1 MMTLRPVLSRSTQLA
16 SSVVTGRVEMYSEQ
30 DTGRADDRLD
40 YMYVLVKGI
49 DGCGCCVVVLLAAF
63 STARSGWA
71 LNGPEDWEHTQA
83 IFSDKLKQCFD
94 FSQCFAPEPFAGCP
108 ALLESTCWCIQDHR

>member
-49 DGCGCCVVVLLAAF
+49 DGCGCCVVVLLATF
-63 STARSGWA
+63 SAAIARAWVSTLWLGSERSRGLGTYSGD
-71 LNGPEDWEHTQA
+71 LFRQVETM
-83 IFSDKLKQCFD
+83 F
-94 FSQCFAPEPFAGCP
+94 
-108 ALLESTCWCIQDHR
+108 